1 MLQRFKRLKAF
12 SDFVIQ
18 CDCRNEC
25 VQILYQTSHLAKYKV
40 SLLNIYSYNFNSEQ
54 ILFYEIYIRSN

>member
-12 SDFVIQ
+12 SNFVIQ
-18 CDCRNEC
+18 CHSTRNEC

-40 SLLNIYSYNFNSEQ
+40 SLPNTYSYNSNFEQ
-54 ILFYEIYIRSN
+54 ILF